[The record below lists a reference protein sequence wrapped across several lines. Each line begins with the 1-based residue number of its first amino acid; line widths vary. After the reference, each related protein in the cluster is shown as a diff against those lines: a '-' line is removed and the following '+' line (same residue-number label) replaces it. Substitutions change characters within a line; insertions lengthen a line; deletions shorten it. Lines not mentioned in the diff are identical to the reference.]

1 MAKVRVG
8 DKAPDFSLQGQD
20 GQLVRL
26 SELLAHGSVVA
37 YFYPKDRTPGCTAEA
52 GAFRNS
58 HLRFG
63 ELGAQV
69 VGISSDSVESHE
81 GFARECDLPFK
92 ILSDVDGRVRKS
104 YGVRSSMGI
113 IPGRVTFVIDRHG
126 TVRRVFSSQLRATRH
141 VDEALKVLGEL
152 EDEVAA
158 QSR

>member
-1 MAKVRVG
+1 MATVRVG
-8 DKAPDFSLQGQD
+8 DNAPDFSLPGQD
-20 GQLVRL
+20 GQVVRL
-26 SELLAHGSVVA
+26 SELLAHGNVVV

-63 ELGAQV
+63 ELGTQV

-126 TVRRVFSSQLRATRH
+126 TVRHIFSSQLQATRH
-141 VDEALKVLGEL
+141 VDEALKVLGAL
-152 EDEVAA
+152 EDKVAA
-158 QSR
+158 QRR